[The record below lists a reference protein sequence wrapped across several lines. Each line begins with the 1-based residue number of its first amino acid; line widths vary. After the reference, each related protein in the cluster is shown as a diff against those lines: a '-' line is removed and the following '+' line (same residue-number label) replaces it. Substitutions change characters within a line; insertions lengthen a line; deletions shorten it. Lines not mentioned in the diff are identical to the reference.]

1 MAAAEEKREK
11 FQSETADRRQ
21 SIMPTMGQE
30 GKFIAKN
37 CFAGKTI
44 AVFTSGGDAQ
54 GMQY

>member
-11 FQSETADRRQ
+11 FQAEAADRRQ
-21 SIMPTMGQE
+21 SIMPTLGKE

-54 GMQY
+54 GRR